1 MGPGCRVPCK
11 GPESRVP
18 PMGPGSRGP
27 GKGSQ
32 ILRVGSGSQ
41 VPCPTFPVCLQ
52 MPYLGVYLYH
62 EAMACASL

>member
-11 GPESRVP
+11 GPESR
-18 PMGPGSRGP
+18 GP

-32 ILRVGSGSQ
+32 ILRMGSGSQ
-41 VPCPTFPVCLQ
+41 VPGPTFPVCLQ